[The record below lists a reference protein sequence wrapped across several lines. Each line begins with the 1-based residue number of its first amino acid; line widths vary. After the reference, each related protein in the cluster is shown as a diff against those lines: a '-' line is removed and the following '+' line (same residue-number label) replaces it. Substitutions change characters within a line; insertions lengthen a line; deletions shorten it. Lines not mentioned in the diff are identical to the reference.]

1 MKNKKKHIMPSCYF
15 PQEYNIG
22 DNVICIKL
30 EENVSF
36 TGYKLSTSLTLNK
49 RYKILDI
56 RTNYNK
62 QDYYLIRDDS
72 NKLAYY
78 NIDCFISIQKHRD
91 KLINSIIND
100 YDKKIPQQF

>member
-15 PQEYNIG
+15 TQEYNIG

-30 EENVSF
+30 EEYF
-36 TGYKLSTSLTLNK
+36 TGYKWSTSCLTLNK
-49 RYKILDI
+49 RYKIIDI
-56 RTNYNK
+56 RTAYK

-72 NKLAYY
+72 DNLVYY

-100 YDKKIPQQF
+100 I

>member
-1 MKNKKKHIMPSCYF
+1 MPSCYF

-30 EENVSF
+30 EEKFS
-36 TGYKLSTSLTLNK
+36 STSYKWSTSCLTLNK
-49 RYKILDI
+49 RYKIIDI
-56 RTNYNK
+56 RTNNNK

-72 NKLAYY
+72 NKLVYY

-100 YDKKIPQQF
+100 I

>member
-1 MKNKKKHIMPSCYF
+1 MPSCYF

-36 TGYKLSTSLTLNK
+36 TGYKWSTSCLTLNK
-49 RYKILDI
+49 RYKIIDI
-56 RTNYNK
+56 RTNNNNK

-72 NKLAYY
+72 NKLVYY

-100 YDKKIPQQF
+100 I